1 MNKDRLGLLLV
12 CLGALFLVRGY
23 WSRGPRRPTSPK
35 PTAHALLVVVSG
47 PIAPEAKSR
56 LLLVD
61 FPEVPYRLEIPLPP
75 GAASVQSEN
84 PVELPVTPHNAVVSV
99 TEPGKPNEGTGE
111 ELPCIRKGDRL
122 NVTLRAN
129 R

>member
-12 CLGALFLVRGY
+12 CLGVAFLVRGC
-23 WSRGPRRPTSPK
+23 WSRPPRRLALPTP
-35 PTAHALLVVVSG
+35 ARHALLLVVSG
-47 PIAPEAKSR
+47 PIVPEAKPR

-61 FPEVPYRLEIPLPP
+61 FPEVPYRLEIALPP

-84 PVELPVTPHNAVVSV
+84 RVELPVAPHTALVSV
-99 TEPGKPNEGTGE
+99 TEPGKPNEGPGE